1 MDPMHPLG
9 LAARHLAR
17 AAEGDIGV
25 GDRMHRLSPRGVV
38 VSAEAIWVLVVV
50 IVTAIV
56 NGNETAMEGG

>member
-1 MDPMHPLG
+1 
-9 LAARHLAR
+9 
-17 AAEGDIGV
+17 
-25 GDRMHRLSPRGVV
+25 MHRLSPRGVV